1 MEKRFKMFGI
11 GFGLCWLLLA
21 SGLAGCGDPCADQ
34 VDRAFLA
41 KVAAEEGVVRT
52 KSGLIYKE
60 LTEGYGPKPQ
70 EGDKVTVHYHG
81 TLIDGTVFDSSLER
95 GYTSTFPLDNVI
107 PGWSEALLMMKG
119 GGKARLVIPP
129 HLGYG
134 QQGNPGKVPPCAVLI
149 FEVELFGIKEG

>member
-1 MEKRFKMFGI
+1 MFGI
-11 GFGLCWLLLA
+11 GIVLGWLA
-21 SGLAGCGDPCADQ
+21 LAGGWVGCSDPCADQ
-34 VDRAFLA
+34 VDRAFLE
-41 KVAAEEGVVRT
+41 KSAAEAGAVRT
-52 KSGLIYKE
+52 ESGLIYIQ
-60 LTEGYGPKPQ
+60 LTKGYGPKPQ

-81 TLIDGTVFDSSLER
+81 TLVDGTVFDSSLER

-134 QQGNPGKVPPCAVLI
+134 KQGDPGKIPGCAVLI
-149 FEVELFGIKEG
+149 FEVELFGIKES